1 MVNPKNASGN
11 CSCAARKARA
21 DAFQSHFPTRIN
33 VALKTVGISH
43 REEGGGGRGG
53 GEPRREKGDKERR
66 RGSCCMRGWRSRRRH
81 SRGEAKRRLLDGML
95 THMENIE
102 GDAR

>member
-43 REEGGGGRGG
+43 CGGREGRGEGGDKRDEKGGEERERGRG
-53 GEPRREKGDKERR
+53 ESSSCI
-66 RGSCCMRGWRSRRRH
+66 RG
-81 SRGEAKRRLLDGML
+81 
-95 THMENIE
+95 
-102 GDAR
+102 

>member
-43 REEGGGGRGG
+43 RREGEEQ
-53 GEPRREKGDKERR
+53 ERRERR
-66 RGSCCMRGWRSRRRH
+66 
-81 SRGEAKRRLLDGML
+81 
-95 THMENIE
+95 
-102 GDAR
+102 